1 MDLDNQLEVIVYY
14 ILIGVMTYFDHIDD
28 FLIVS
33 ASVLLCIVIRSR
45 GPIESHD

>member
-1 MDLDNQLEVIVYY
+1 MDLDNQLEVIVDN
-14 ILIGVMTYFDHIDD
+14 IIIGVMTYFDHIDD

-33 ASVLLCIVIRSR
+33 GLLCIVIHSR